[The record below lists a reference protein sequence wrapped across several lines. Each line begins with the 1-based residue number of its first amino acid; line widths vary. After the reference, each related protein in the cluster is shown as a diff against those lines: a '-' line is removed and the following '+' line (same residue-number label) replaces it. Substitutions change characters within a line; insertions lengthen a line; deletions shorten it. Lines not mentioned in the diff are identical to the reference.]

1 MSKTDVNLERAYED
15 ECVTYVRYLAFAR
28 QAEEEGFQNIAHLFR
43 ATAEGETV
51 HALNQLEALEGV
63 KSTEEN
69 LRVAIQEEEGDFFAL
84 YPQFIQDAQAEDRT
98 EAVLSL
104 TWIKQAERT
113 HFGLLRQALG
123 TFQRGKDI
131 EKEEYFLCTNCGLV
145 AVGAAP
151 SSCPVCKAPQ
161 RLFRRVV

>member
-69 LRVAIQEEEGDFFAL
+69 LRVAIQEEEGDFFAWVFSRYL
-84 YPQFIQDAQAEDRT
+84 HCVADSVDWAYIAA
-98 EAVLSL
+98 LSPCL
-104 TWIKQAERT
+104 SER
-113 HFGLLRQALG
+113 Q
-123 TFQRGKDI
+123 
-131 EKEEYFLCTNCGLV
+131 
-145 AVGAAP
+145 
-151 SSCPVCKAPQ
+151 S
-161 RLFRRVV
+161 